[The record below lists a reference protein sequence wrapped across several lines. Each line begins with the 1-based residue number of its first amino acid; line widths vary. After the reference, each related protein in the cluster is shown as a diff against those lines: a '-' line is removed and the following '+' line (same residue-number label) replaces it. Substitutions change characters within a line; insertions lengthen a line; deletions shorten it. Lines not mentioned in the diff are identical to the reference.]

1 MAKQYIYPAINP
13 IWMNP
18 VKTFN
23 PIYNNLP
30 FDFQQPQK
38 EYAQKAKRGLPQ
50 TLQVLSDW
58 VPVFKVY
65 NNDTG
70 ILVGTITGATPTSG
84 ILNQTFTLY
93 EFTIN
98 WGNYPPGFY
107 YLESHYTNDDPL
119 LKIERSG
126 LIQTAD
132 NFPQTVVVQYTNS
145 ANAFSAIFSTGI
157 VFALV
162 VEGNIED
169 YTPAFEDV
177 IYNDQEYN
185 ATKLNSIPHREFTFY
200 VGSNRG
206 FAGVPPWV
214 ADKLNW
220 AFSCD
225 QIQLDG
231 QYYQN
236 TNGSKWEVT
245 RTDQVGPNFIGLK
258 IQIIEVINRY
268 LQSYQPGVTPANA
281 IQVITRTKTYTGVSS
296 DITIAGVFTD
306 FSLLTRIIIYNL
318 GGNPFTITAGT
329 AADGSAPITT
339 PFTTTGQ
346 LKEVWEISELFDG
359 VKTLYIQG
367 LTGVNCNIVV
377 EHDQLDAPNFVP
389 APAPKPHV
397 KNTVYMYEEY
407 TIGDFAIDWNIGTGA
422 GNVGTKY
429 EGCVLSGTNGTKD
442 RNGLLAM
449 GWNSTLP
456 LTRDMLTGNSG
467 NLATIAR
474 ANLPAESLAIPD
486 LSLNTSYRTGGNSQ
500 RAAANDPTAPRS
512 RTENLGSGTPF
523 NIANAARITVFYV
536 CITN

>member
-1 MAKQYIYPAINP
+1 
-13 IWMNP
+13 MNP

-70 ILVGTITGATPTSG
+70 ILIDTITGATPTSG

-107 YLESHYTNDDPL
+107 YLESHYTNDAPL
-119 LKIERSG
+119 LIIERSG

-145 ANAFSAIFSTGI
+145 ANAFSAVFSTGI
-157 VFALV
+157 VFSLV

-268 LQSYQPGVTPANA
+268 LQSYQPGETPANA
-281 IQVITRTKTYTGVSS
+281 IQVITRTKSYTGVSS
-296 DITIAGVFTD
+296 DITLAGVFND

-318 GGNPFTITAGT
+318 GGNVFTITAGT

-359 VKTLYIQG
+359 AKTLYIQG

-377 EHDQLDAPNFVP
+377 EYDQLDAPNFVP
-389 APAPKPHV
+389 APAPKSFV
-397 KNTVYMYEEY
+397 KGTVYMYEEI
-407 TIGDFAIDWNIGTGA
+407 TIGDFATDWNVGTGA
-422 GNVGTKY
+422 GNTGTKY
-429 EGCVLSGTNGTKD
+429 EGCVLAGTNGTKD

-456 LTRDMLTGNSG
+456 LTRDILTGNSG

-512 RTENLGSGTPF
+512 RTENLGSGTPL
-523 NIANAARITVFYV
+523 NIANAARITVFFV

>member
-1 MAKQYIYPAINP
+1 MAKQYIYPPINP

-38 EYAQKAKRGLPQ
+38 PYAQKAKRGLPQ

-58 VPVFKVY
+58 VPEFKVY
-65 NNDTG
+65 EAESG
-70 ILVGTITGATPTSG
+70 ILVDTIAGATPTNG
-84 ILNQTFTLY
+84 ILEQTFTLY

-98 WGNYPPGFY
+98 WGNYDAGFY
-107 YLESHYTNDDPL
+107 YLESHYTNDESE

-145 ANAFSAIFSTGI
+145 SNAFSAIFSTGI

-177 IYNDQEYN
+177 VYNDQDYN

-206 FAGVPPWV
+206 FAGIPPWV

-220 AFSCD
+220 AFACD

-236 TNGSKWEVT
+236 TDGSKWEVT
-245 RTDQVGPNFIGLK
+245 RTDQLAPNFIGLK

-268 LQSYQPGVTPANA
+268 LQSYEPGEIPENA
-281 IQVITRTKTYTGVSS
+281 IQVITRTRTYSDVSS
-296 DITIAGVFTD
+296 DITIAGIFKD

-318 GGNPFTITAGT
+318 GGDIFTITAGT
-329 AADGSAPITT
+329 AIDGSEPITT
-339 PFTTTGQ
+339 PFITSGQ
-346 LKEVWEISELFDG
+346 LKEVWEINELFEG
-359 VKTLYIQG
+359 VETLYLQG

-377 EHDQLDAPNFVP
+377 EYDQLDAPNVLP
-389 APAPKPHV
+389 QTAPKPFV
-397 KNTVYMYEEY
+397 KGTRYSYEEV
-407 TIGDFAIDWNIGTGA
+407 TIGDFETDWNIGTGE
-422 GNVGTKY
+422 GNVGTKF
-429 EGCVLSGTNGTKD
+429 EGCVISGTNGTKD
-442 RNGLLAM
+442 MNGLLEI
-449 GWNSTLP
+449 GWNPSLP
-456 LTRDMLTGNSG
+456 LTRDTLVGNVNNSKT
-467 NLATIAR
+467 LIT
-474 ANLPAESLAIPD
+474 ANLPSFDVPVGRDNKGGGGGVLV
-486 LSLNTSYRTGGNSQ
+486 LSSQNPGPGGHGSTALHFTGSSTPIDISN
-500 RAAANDPTAPRS
+500 RARVTC
-512 RTENLGSGTPF
+512 F
-523 NIANAARITVFYV
+523 FV
-536 CITN
+536 CITD